1 MARKTDRLAFVFAT
15 VLALAMTVLAITTW
29 AGLPDS
35 ENESAAPIPPRATIY
50 RPQNWTVY

>member
-1 MARKTDRLAFVFAT
+1 MARKTDGLALVFAM

-29 AGLPDS
+29 AGLPDPGD
-35 ENESAAPIPPRATIY
+35 ESAAPIAPRETIY

>member
-1 MARKTDRLAFVFAT
+1 M

-29 AGLPDS
+29 ARLPDP
-35 ENESAAPIPPRATIY
+35 EDVSAAPLAPRETIY

>member
-1 MARKTDRLAFVFAT
+1 MARKPDGLVYLFGI
-15 VLALAMTVLAITTW
+15 VLAMAMTVLAITTW

-35 ENESAAPIPPRATIY
+35 GDESASPLPPRQTIY